1 MTDKHSMIVS
11 KAISRPFSAITK
23 AVPSIGYKQSPKI
36 SSTKFRSKIQNEM
49 IQSQKIKP
57 KKGKILFSLLDV
69 NDKITNKRGTE
80 LPGQY
85 ERRSETETN
94 QILHGRDPKQIKPTI
109 GLRKEKRVQSAYP
122 GRCTTLQNDN
132 EKKDAYLPEGFA
144 HYKQLIVNPRLITED
159 LAKRYKFY
167 QDKLYNKSIKEIKTN
182 SLSSDIFMRF
192 PEKGAITPHKEPT
205 NNLYMSSDVFYL
217 NKNVGQFEIQKSGE
231 KYFFNSA
238 IGRNKYTGVRESR
251 SEWGDK
257 RSSIIKIKNLPSTI
271 YNILAPNA
279 KGICKTPGEM
289 NQPHNR
295 TKALSEFIDLTR
307 VPAPNYNPDYQNQY
321 KDNQN
326 TFRKIHGMCSDYYDS
341 YGQGKSVYTKPFV
354 KEEMPNLN

>member
-1 MTDKHSMIVS
+1 MTDKHSMIVA
-11 KAISRPFSAITK
+11 KTNSRPFSAITK
-23 AVPSIGYKQSPKI
+23 TAPSIGYKQSPKI
-36 SSTKFRSKIQNEM
+36 SSTKFRSKIQQVA
-49 IQSQKIKP
+49 IQSNNVKQ

-69 NDKITNKRGTE
+69 NDKITNKRGTDVSA
-80 LPGQY
+80 QF
-85 ERRSETETN
+85 ERRSETEMN
-94 QILHGRDPKQIKPTI
+94 QILHGADPKKIRSTI
-109 GLRKEKRVQSAYP
+109 TLTKEKRVQSAYP
-122 GRCTTLQNDN
+122 GRSRTLQNDN
-132 EKKDAYLPEGFA
+132 NKKDAYLPEGFS

-192 PEKGAITPHKEPT
+192 PEKGTITPHKEPT

-217 NKNVGQFEIQKSGE
+217 NKNVNKFDMQKSGE

-238 IGRNKYTGVRESR
+238 TGRNKYTGVRESK

-257 RSSIIKIKNLPSTI
+257 KSMIIKIKNLPSTK
-271 YNILAPNA
+271 YNILVPNA
-279 KGICKTPGEM
+279 KEISKTQQEM

-307 VPAPNYNPDYQNQY
+307 VPAPNYNPDYQKQY
-321 KDNQN
+321 KDNPN
-326 TFRKIHGMCSDYYDS
+326 TFRKVHGMCSDYYDS

-354 KEEMPNLN
+354 KEEKPNFN